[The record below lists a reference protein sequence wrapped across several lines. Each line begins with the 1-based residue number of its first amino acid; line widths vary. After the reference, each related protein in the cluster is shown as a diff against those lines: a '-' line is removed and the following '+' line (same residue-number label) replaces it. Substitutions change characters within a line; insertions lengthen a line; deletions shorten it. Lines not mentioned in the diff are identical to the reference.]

1 VVSARPHV
9 LYLTPIFGYPPL
21 GGPRLRTYTTL
32 QALTQC
38 ADVSLYVWQQPDVKD
53 AAAARAHMLELCR
66 DVTWV
71 DPPPAPSTWRRLA
84 GHALGPAR
92 PLARV
97 LAARVR
103 RSSVDAD
110 AADPPDPS
118 ALLEP
123 LTQRVAEDAVDIVWL
138 GFGGISYPLVALKA
152 RTGRWLVL
160 ETESVWSRFL
170 LRELPFEPDPTRRK
184 AIEAAGTAKADEERR
199 YASVP
204 DVTTA
209 VSEVDAAYFRSLS
222 TEPDRVMRLSNVIDV
237 ASYNRPTDSPRLQ
250 TPAICL
256 PGTLAPGTANVDA
269 ALWLLDEIMPS
280 VWRRL
285 PQLHLYLVGR
295 DPPIE
300 LRRRVDQHVH
310 VTGEVTSTVPFLH
323 QSLATV
329 VPLRW
334 ESGTRFKI
342 LEAFACRSPVISTTL
357 GAEGLDV
364 VDGQH
369 LLLADGAEE
378 FAEAIVT
385 LTTDPTRG
393 QRLTGP
399 AYELVS
405 SAYDVSTAERQI
417 RQILERLASAAS

>member
-1 VVSARPHV
+1 M
-9 LYLTPIFGYPPL
+9 LYLTPIFGYPPM

-32 QALTQC
+32 QALTRC
-38 ADVSLYVWQQPDVKD
+38 ADVSLHVWQQPDVKD

-71 DPPPAPSTWRRLA
+71 DPPPAPAGWRRLA

-103 RSSVDAD
+103 RSSVDTD

-118 ALLEP
+118 ALLDA

-138 GFGGISYPLVALKA
+138 GFGGISYPLVALKD
-152 RTGRWLVL
+152 RTERPLVL

-170 LRELPFEPDPTRRK
+170 LRELPFEPDPARRE
-184 AIEAAGTAKADEERR
+184 AIEEAGGAKADEERR

-222 TEPDRVMRLSNVIDV
+222 SEPNRVMRLSNVIDV
-237 ASYNRPTDSPRLQ
+237 RSYQLPTPGPRLQ

-269 ALWLLDEIMPS
+269 ALWLLDEIMPL
-280 VWRRL
+280 VWSQV

-295 DPPIE
+295 DPPSE
-300 LRRRVDQHVH
+300 LRRRIDHHVH
-310 VTGEVTSTVPFLH
+310 VTGEVPSTVPFLR

-342 LEAFACRSPVISTTL
+342 LEAFACRSPVVSTTL

-364 VDGQH
+364 VDGRH
-369 LLLADGAEE
+369 LLLADDPEE
-378 FAEAIVT
+378 FADAIVS
-385 LTTDPTRG
+385 LATDPTRG
-393 QRLTGP
+393 EHLTGP
-399 AYELVS
+399 AYALVS
-405 SAYDVSTAERQI
+405 SEYDVSTAEGQI
-417 RQILERLASAAS
+417 RRVLDRLASAG

>member
-1 VVSARPHV
+1 M
-9 LYLTPIFGYPPL
+9 LYLTPIFGYPPM

-32 QALTQC
+32 QALARC

-66 DVTWV
+66 DLIWV
-71 DPPPAPSTWRRLA
+71 DPPAAPSAWRRLA

-97 LAARVR
+97 LAARLQ

-110 AADPPDPS
+110 AADPPDPGV
-118 ALLEP
+118 LLDP
-123 LTQRVAEDAVDIVWL
+123 LTQRVLDDAVDIVWL
-138 GFGGISYPLVALKA
+138 GFGGISYPLVKLKA
-152 RTGRWLVL
+152 STGRPLVL

-170 LRELPFEPDPTRRK
+170 LRELPFEADPGRRR
-184 AIEAAGTAKADEERR
+184 AIEAAGTAKAEEERR

-222 TEPDRVMRLSNVIDV
+222 TEPERVMRLSNVIDV
-237 ASYNRPTDSPRLQ
+237 ASYSRPVDGPRLQ

-280 VWRRL
+280 VWNRL
-285 PQLHLYLVGR
+285 PLLHLYLVGR

-300 LRRRVDQHVH
+300 LRRRVDQQVH
-310 VTGEVTSTVPFLH
+310 VTGEVASTVPFLR

-342 LEAFACRSPVISTTL
+342 LEAFACRSPVIATTL

-364 VDGQH
+364 EDGQQ

-378 FAEAIVT
+378 FADAIVS
-385 LTTDPTRG
+385 LATDRSRG

-399 AYELVS
+399 AYTLVS
-405 SAYDVSTAERQI
+405 SEYDVATAERQI
-417 RQILERLASAAS
+417 RQILDRVRSGAG